1 MSSDLF
7 DSYES
12 EYTALIHSVRQRL
25 EAQLPMLGGQ
35 ERHAL
40 LQTTDRE
47 LVEAYELAEQLEVE
61 LLSLPGPQRTRAG
74 PRIRQYKAEV
84 NKLQQEAK
92 RISQGMGG
100 NHEANR
106 RALLGDASG
115 GNNTLMAS
123 DGGLSGLEGDQRTR
137 LLSGSERLAA
147 GTQRLEQSHRIAIE
161 TESVG
166 ASILQDLR
174 SQREQIV
181 NTRNTLMEADSH
193 IDRSQ
198 RTLRTMTR
206 RLMTNK
212 MITTGLVVIGAS
224 LVILILYVKIFR

>member
-25 EAQLPMLGGQ
+25 ESQLPMLGGQ

-40 LQTTDRE
+40 LQTADRE

-74 PRIRQYKAEV
+74 PRIRQYKTEV

-92 RISQGMGG
+92 RISQGMG

-115 GNNTLMAS
+115 GNTMMGS
-123 DGGLSGLEGDQRTR
+123 DGGLAGLEGDQRTR

-212 MITTGLVVIGAS
+212 MITTGLIVIGAS